1 MSSSSDTLVAQPRFL
16 HPRQLPPWVPSN
28 QMHLAFQTGSRNVH
42 AFQGPRPKL
51 TSSWGLGVTRLGEDS
66 SKRLISHPWSD
77 THSMRTFW
85 PRTPAHPAAPAPGQW
100 VPPVQP
106 HPRSRAAPLASGQV
120 SPGSGSPAPRR
131 LLTLLRTPQRSTGGP
146 DSVSGSSSEPDEF
159 QLWLSDMEAR
169 QASRRPAPAPRA
181 APVQALSPWGE
192 GSGDGTAKS
201 TRSGACRNR
210 KRDGAR
216 PMRRRRRA

>member
-51 TSSWGLGVTRLGEDS
+51 TSSWGLGVTRWGEDS

-120 SPGSGSPAPRR
+120 SPGSGSPAPPQAAHLAEDPAALYRR
-131 LLTLLRTPQRSTGGP
+131 PGLRLRILLRARRVPALVIRHGGATGEQETGPRS
-146 DSVSGSSSEPDEF
+146 
-159 QLWLSDMEAR
+159 
-169 QASRRPAPAPRA
+169 ASCASA
-181 APVQALSPWGE
+181 
-192 GSGDGTAKS
+192 
-201 TRSGACRNR
+201 GAQSL
-210 KRDGAR
+210 G
-216 PMRRRRRA
+216 